1 MDGLIVTETPEGK
14 FPTMVAAFAGWPDA
28 AEAATGAIRYLVKRL
43 PATKFAEIDP
53 ENFYDFTAVRPETRL
68 DAEGE
73 RVIRWQANDFFYYAG
88 DDPSRNLILYI
99 GTEPNLRWRTF
110 SGLIL
115 NIAEQTGVELV
126 VTLGALL
133 DAVPHTRKPSVTGRA
148 SSEELNQRLDWTG
161 VRNSGY
167 QGPTGIHSPFLEASA
182 AKGLPS
188 ASIWGH
194 SPHYLNTS
202 PNPKVTL
209 ALLAKLRSLI
219 DFEVD
224 LQELREGGDAFE
236 SEVAKVIAGQANVTA
251 YVERLEKRYDADQPP
266 PGEIPSPETMIT
278 ELEEFLKGQRRGF
291 PGAEG

>member
-53 ENFYDFTAVRPETRL
+53 EDFYDFTAVRPETRL

-126 VTLGALL
+126 VTLGDYFVARGSR
-133 DAVPHTRKPSVTGRA
+133 PHV
-148 SSEELNQRLDWTG
+148 TG
-161 VRNSGY
+161 VRF
-167 QGPTGIHSPFLEASA
+167 QGAESAEATPEVAEAIESAEVIVYCPSNPIVSLGPILAIEGIGGRLRSA
-182 AKGLPS
+182 AAPRVGVSPIIGGAALRGPAADMLKGLGHEVS
-188 ASIWGH
+188 ARGVAGILSD
-194 SPHYLNTS
+194 YLDGFVIDLEDAS
-202 PNPKVTL
+202 
-209 ALLAKLRSLI
+209 LLPT
-219 DFEVD
+219 F
-224 LQELREGGDAFE
+224 QELGIEARALPSVMTDLSSKKRLAEDVLEF
-236 SEVAKVIAGQANVTA
+236 AGAIRA
-251 YVERLEKRYDADQPP
+251 A
-266 PGEIPSPETMIT
+266 
-278 ELEEFLKGQRRGF
+278 
-291 PGAEG
+291 AE